1 MTNDNIWGEYFL
13 ENISSDYAHLNKS
26 EYLNVILGP
35 KYLPLSMVL
44 PITLVYVVIFVSGV
58 VGNITT
64 CIVIRKHPNMQTT
77 PNCYLFN
84 LAVSDLLLLITGIP
98 TELSTLWEQYPW
110 KWGLIVCKLR
120 MFFAETSYYVSVLTI
135 VAFSLER
142 YSAICYPLRRYA
154 SGVKVPIR
162 IILATWLAAFVF
174 AVPFGIFTT
183 VIYIEYPPESREY
196 LEDSAFCNI
205 VILPFLLIELYCC
218 FFFLLPMAFM
228 VVIYVQIGLRIRSSS
243 LEQTVEGSVHGETK
257 QAQSRTA
264 IIRVL
269 SAVVVA
275 FFICWAPFHTQ
286 RLLYTYREQIPSFSS
301 INDWLYPLGGCLYYI
316 STVINLILYN
326 AMSTK
331 YRNAF
336 KETLCCYPSR
346 PSITRVDMSS
356 ARNSSTVCGVGSKA
370 GYQVF
375 RGRNTNYQHSIK
387 ENASCQAESG
397 LRAADQLQSNNE
409 EEKKRR
415 IAGTND
421 SSINNKDIDEIDAE
435 SLPRVPKK
443 SSLLVHA
450 KNGRVRHQT
459 GTTSNETHI

>member
-1 MTNDNIWGEYFL
+1 MTNDNISGKYL
-13 ENISSDYAHLNKS
+13 NVKNISNVYARFNES
-26 EYLNVILGP
+26 EYLNEVLGP
-35 KYLPLSMVL
+35 KYLPLSLVL
-44 PITLVYVVIFVSGV
+44 PITLAYVIIFVSGF
-58 VGNITT
+58 VGNVTT

-77 PNCYLFN
+77 TNCYLFN
-84 LAVSDLLLLITGIP
+84 LAVSDLLLLIMGIP
-98 TELSTLWEQYPW
+98 TELSILWEQYPW
-110 KWGLIVCKLR
+110 KWGLIICKLR
-120 MFFAETSYYVSVLTI
+120 TYFSETSYYVSVLTI

-174 AVPFGIFTT
+174 AVPFGLYTT
-183 VIYIEYPPESREY
+183 ISYVEYPPESKEY
-196 LEDSAFCNI
+196 LEDSAFCTI
-205 VILPFLLIELYCC
+205 EILPEFPLYELCCC
-218 FFFLLPMAFM
+218 FFFLLPMAFI
-228 VVIYVQIGLRIRSSS
+228 VVLYVRIGLRIRSSS

-257 QAQSRTA
+257 QAQSRTT

-269 SAVVVA
+269 SAVVVT
-275 FFICWAPFHTQ
+275 FFICWAPFHAQ
-286 RLLYTYREQIPSFSS
+286 RLLYAYQDQIPSFVD
-301 INDWLYPLGGCLYYI
+301 INEWLYPLGGCLYYI

-326 AMSTK
+326 VMSAK

-346 PSITRVDMSS
+346 PSITKVDLSS
-356 ARNSSTVCGVGSKA
+356 GSRT

-375 RGRNTNYQHSIK
+375 HGKNTNYQHGIK

-397 LRAADQLQSNNE
+397 LCATGQLQSNDE

-415 IAGTND
+415 IAGTDD
-421 SSINNKDIDEIDAE
+421 SSINNENIDEIDAE
-435 SLPRVPKK
+435 SLSRVPKK

-450 KNGRVRHQT
+450 KNGRVRYQT
-459 GTTSNETHI
+459 VETPSNETHI